1 MNFMIINQCAQK
13 QWHIKE
19 SLNECSKESGLQI
32 TISKH
37 KLTGEKYWQPVKSP
51 ESHLARS
58 HIVQNLSYVARNTWS
73 CCPKSKVM
81 SPAILS
87 SI

>member
-19 SLNECSKESGLQI
+19 SLNECSKESVLQI

-37 KLTGEKYWQPVKSP
+37 KLGEIWEPVKSP

-58 HIVQNLSYVARNTWS
+58 HIIRNLSYVARNTWS